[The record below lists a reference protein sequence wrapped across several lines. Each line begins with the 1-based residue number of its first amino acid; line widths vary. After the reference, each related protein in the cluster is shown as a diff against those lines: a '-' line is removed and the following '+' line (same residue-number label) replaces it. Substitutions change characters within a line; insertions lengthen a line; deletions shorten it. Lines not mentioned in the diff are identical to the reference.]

1 MKKIS
6 IFVLFLLM
14 GCTLLQAQTKF
25 SKVDKSP
32 MDMVYYPDAYPHQ
45 KIQNK
50 LTGPLIAR
58 VIFSR
63 PQKNGRTIFGELLE
77 YGKVWRLGANEATE
91 IEFFQNIKIGNTKIK
106 KGRYTIYS
114 IPTEEKWTMI
124 INKETDIWGAF
135 KYDQTKDVV
144 RIDVPVQKQTEIL
157 EALAMTF
164 EKNATGVELVIGW
177 DNFKVAMPIVF

>member
-6 IFVLFLLM
+6 TLVLFLLI
-14 GCTLLQAQTKF
+14 GFVAVQAQTKF
-25 SKVDKSP
+25 PKVDKSP
-32 MDMVYYPDAYPHQ
+32 MDIVYYPDAFPHL

-50 LTGPLIAR
+50 LTEPLIAR

-91 IEFFQNIKIGNTKIK
+91 IEFFQNVKIGNTKIK

-114 IPTEEKWTMI
+114 VPDIEKWTMI
-124 INKETDIWGAF
+124 LNKETDIWGAF

-144 RIDVPVQKQTEIL
+144 RIDVAVQKQTVIL
-157 EALAMTF
+157 ETLAMTF
-164 EKNATGVELVIGW
+164 EKNSTGADLVIGW
-177 DNFKVAMPIVF
+177 DNFKVALPIAF